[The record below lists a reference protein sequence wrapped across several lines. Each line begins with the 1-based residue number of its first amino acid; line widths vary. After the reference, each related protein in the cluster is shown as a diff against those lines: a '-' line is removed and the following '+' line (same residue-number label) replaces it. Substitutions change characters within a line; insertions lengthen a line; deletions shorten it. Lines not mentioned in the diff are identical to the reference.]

1 MGMRDESWCN
11 GCGTSLPYS
20 HGDETYCGDCA
31 EDNVTQDLLA
41 FVEGRIKELTL
52 LRDEYQGEGD
62 YEMDDYAAGAI
73 DAYDI
78 IRMKLTD

>member
-1 MGMRDESWCN
+1 MGMYDESWCN

-31 EDNVTQDLLA
+31 EDNVTQDLLS
-41 FVEGRIKELTL
+41 FVKGRIEELTL
-52 LRDEYQGEGD
+52 LRDEYIQENEDAMSD
-62 YEMDDYAAGAI
+62 YTAGAI

-78 IRMKLTD
+78 VRMKLTD